1 MFHSAFDEVV
11 VMPSTSDILPFP
23 RRPKGV
29 PAGPVVDRVSSDVI
43 RVCHVSM
50 SLQTGGLER
59 LLVDLSRFHDRS
71 RFAMQFVG
79 LSGDG
84 PPAADIRTAGCP
96 VRVLNE
102 SVRIRK
108 LRTIL
113 ELSQLWRSERIQ
125 VVHTHNTY
133 AHFYGALAAKLAGV
147 PVVVNTQHGRGC
159 GKGWKAKWQFRIAN
173 RLTQQ
178 IVGVSRDAATLCRA
192 DDPQSKDKIIAIWNG
207 INLARFK
214 YVGPKLI
221 PTAISV
227 ARLSKEKDFPTLIEA
242 VRQVLPHVPDFRLQI
257 VGDGPERATIEQMIR
272 ELNLG
277 NHIELFG
284 ERQDVPALLAQAGFF
299 VSATRTEGVSLTLLE
314 AMAVGLPI
322 VTTAVGGNP
331 EVVVD
336 GHTGRLVPDGNP
348 TALAR
353 VIIEMCAERDSWT
366 LLGLLGRQR
375 VEENF
380 DIQKM
385 IASYEALYA
394 KLLGFSAIRVEG
406 AQ

>member
-1 MFHSAFDEVV
+1 MHEA
-11 VMPSTSDILPFP
+11 LPP
-23 RRPKGV
+23 LLDSHGD
-29 PAGPVVDRVSSDVI
+29 VDRSIADGVSSDVI

-59 LLVDLSRFHDRS
+59 LLVDFSRFHDHE

-84 PPAADIRTAGCP
+84 QPAEDIRSAGCS

-102 SVRIRK
+102 SVKIRK
-108 LRTIL
+108 LQTIV
-113 ELSQLWRSERIQ
+113 ELANVLRADRIQ

-147 PVVVNTQHGRGC
+147 PVIVNTQHGRGC

-173 RLTQQ
+173 RLTRQ
-178 IVGVSRDAATLCRA
+178 IVGVSRDAAQLCQT
-192 DDPQSKDKIIAIWNG
+192 DDPRSREKIIAIWNG
-207 INLARFK
+207 INLDRFT
-214 YVGPKLI
+214 YVGPRLV

-242 VRQVLPHVPDFRLQI
+242 VRQVLPHVPDFHLQI
-257 VGDGPERATIEQMIR
+257 VGGGPERSTIEKKIT

-277 NHIELFG
+277 NHIELLG
-284 ERQDVPALLAQAGFF
+284 ERHDIAQLLTQAGFF

-322 VTTAVGGNP
+322 VTTSVGGNP
-331 EVVVD
+331 EVVLD
-336 GHTGRLVPDGNP
+336 GRTGRLVPDGDP
-348 TALAR
+348 MALAGAM
-353 VIIEMCAERDSWT
+353 IDMCRDRGSWT
-366 LLGLLGRQR
+366 LMGLLGRQR

-380 DIQKM
+380 EIRNM
-385 IASYEALYA
+385 IGCYETLYEE
-394 KLLGFSAIRVEG
+394 LLERGDTV
-406 AQ
+406 

>member
-1 MFHSAFDEVV
+1 MSETLQPTLDSRVSV
-11 VMPSTSDILPFP
+11 
-23 RRPKGV
+23 
-29 PAGPVVDRVSSDVI
+29 AGPVADGVSSDVI

-59 LLVDLSRFHDRS
+59 LLVDFSRFHDHE

-84 PPAADIRTAGCP
+84 QPAKDIRAAGCS
-96 VRVLNE
+96 VRVLNA
-102 SVRIRK
+102 SVKIRK
-108 LRTIL
+108 LRTIA
-113 ELSQLWRSERIQ
+113 ELANMLRAGRIQ

-147 PVVVNTQHGRGC
+147 PVIVNTQHGRGC

-173 RLTQQ
+173 RLTRQ
-178 IVGVSRDAATLCRA
+178 IVGVSRDAAQLCQA
-192 DDPQSKDKIIAIWNG
+192 DDPRSRDKIIAIWNG
-207 INLARFK
+207 INLDHFT

-242 VRQVLPHVPDFRLQI
+242 VRQVLPHVPDFHLQI
-257 VGDGPERATIEQMIR
+257 VGDGPERETIETKIS

-277 NHIELFG
+277 NHIELLG
-284 ERQDVPALLAQAGFF
+284 ERHDVAQLLTQAGFF

-322 VTTAVGGNP
+322 VTTSVGGNP
-331 EVVVD
+331 EVVLD
-336 GHTGRLVPDGNP
+336 GRTGRLVPDGDP
-348 TALAR
+348 LALAR
-353 VIIEMCAERDSWT
+353 AMIDMCGDRGSWT
-366 LLGLLGRQR
+366 LMGLLGRQR

-380 DIQKM
+380 EIRNM
-385 IASYEALYA
+385 IGCYETLYEE
-394 KLLGFSAIRVEG
+394 LLERGDTV
-406 AQ
+406 

>member
-1 MFHSAFDEVV
+1 MPETLQPLLGLCGEIDRSNSADLSSNVV
-11 VMPSTSDILPFP
+11 
-23 RRPKGV
+23 
-29 PAGPVVDRVSSDVI
+29 

-59 LLVDLSRFHDRS
+59 LLVDFSRFHDRH
-71 RFAMQFVG
+71 RFAMQFVA
-79 LSGDG
+79 LSGNG
-84 PPAADIRTAGCP
+84 QPADDIRAAGCP

-102 SVRIRK
+102 SVKIRK
-108 LRTIL
+108 LRTVV
-113 ELSQLWRSERIQ
+113 ELAKVLRAERIQ

-133 AHFYGALAAKLAGV
+133 AHFYGSLAAKLAGV
-147 PVVVNTQHGRGC
+147 AVIVNTQHGRGC

-178 IVGVSRDAATLCRA
+178 IVGVSRDAAQLCQH
-192 DDPQSKDKIIAIWNG
+192 DDPISREKMIAIWNG
-207 INLARFK
+207 INLDRFT
-214 YVGPKLI
+214 YVGPKLV

-257 VGDGPERATIEQMIR
+257 VGDGPERATIEKKIS

-277 NHIELFG
+277 NHIDLLG
-284 ERQDVPALLAQAGFF
+284 ERHDVAQLLTQAGFF

-322 VTTAVGGNP
+322 VTTTVGGNP

-336 GHTGRLVPDGNP
+336 GRTGRLVPDGDP
-348 TALAR
+348 LALAR
-353 VIIEMCAERDSWT
+353 AIIDMCNDRGSWT
-366 LLGLLGRQR
+366 LMGLLGRQR

-380 DIQKM
+380 EIRNM
-385 IASYEALYA
+385 IGCYETLYEE
-394 KLLGFSAIRVEG
+394 LLERGG
-406 AQ
+406 AADT